1 MELIQPG
8 IGLIFWMTLSFALVL
23 FVLGKYAWKPI
34 MKMLKER
41 ENAID
46 GALNEANKARE
57 EMKQLKV
64 DNEKLLKEAKEERDA
79 ILAEARKIRE
89 KMIEEAR
96 IKAGQEAQRVV
107 DSAKERIENEKMA
120 AIIDLKNQIAQLSI
134 EIAEKVV
141 KAELSKDKKHEE
153 LIRRLIKETHIN

>member
-8 IGLIFWMTLSFALVL
+8 LGLIFWMTISFGLVL

-41 ENAID
+41 EDAID
-46 GALNEANKARE
+46 SALHEADKARE

-89 KMIEEAR
+89 KMIDEAR
-96 IKAGQEAQRVV
+96 LKAGQEAQRVI
-107 DSAKERIENEKMA
+107 DGAKERIENEKMA
-120 AIIDLKNQIAQLSI
+120 AIVDLKNQVAQLSI
-134 EIAEKVV
+134 EIAEKVI
-141 KAELSKDKKHEE
+141 KAELAKDKKHEE
-153 LIRRLIKETHIN
+153 LIQRLIKETNIN

>member
-8 IGLIFWMTLSFALVL
+8 LGLIFWMTLSFALVL
-23 FVLGKYAWKPI
+23 FLLGKYAWKPI

-41 ENAID
+41 EEAID
-46 GALNEANKARE
+46 NALHEADKARE
-57 EMKQLKV
+57 EMKSLKV
-64 DNEKLLKEAKEERDA
+64 DNERLLREAKEERDA

-96 IKAGQEAQRVV
+96 LKAGQEAQRVI

-120 AIIDLKNQIAQLSI
+120 AIVDLKNQVAQLSI
-134 EIAEKVV
+134 EIAEKVI
-141 KAELSKDKKHEE
+141 KAELAEGKKHDE
-153 LIRRLIKETHIN
+153 LIRRLIQEININ